1 MKPITHKLI
10 VIGVFLA
17 IVAVATLAVVF
28 LTPESSEEEEF
39 DSTSRFAYASV
50 YDPTIEGCEV
60 GAFETYD
67 AFCASKWANVIL
79 DGRVE
84 PIKDVYYTEGYFK
97 TKNLVIFAFNKE
109 YAHLDFEI
117 VDERIS
123 EGKCDISAVALYSV
137 PSWAENKDENGNI
150 IMVDGDG
157 QTYTVP
163 PEPKNYVG
171 TQAVEN
177 QKIDTT
183 YFYLY
188 ETEDPLAEEYAFTI
202 VAERF
207 FGINSNLY
215 VKNNLE
221 PVLIPGE
228 ETPVVF
234 RFSSFEEA
242 NVFVS
247 EDPYIKRMDF
257 FLYSIKAFVTNGISD
272 HDVIVVRYSAPAV
285 EFTYDFSFERQGAYL
300 EGTELILWEVD
311 SPAASPS
318 KGDASY
324 VVMFTVPKDA
334 SIDTLRWVSYR
345 GKDAPQPRI
354 EDRTY
359 NLVRDDGSAIQKYNT
374 EIQP

>member
-17 IVAVATLAVVF
+17 IVAAATLAVVF
-28 LTPESSEEEEF
+28 LTQESSEEEF
-39 DSTSRFAYASV
+39 DSTSRFAYASE

-137 PSWAENKDENGNI
+137 PRRAENKDENGNVI
-150 IMVDGDG
+150 IVDGD

-163 PEPKNYVG
+163 PEPQNFVG
-171 TQAVEN
+171 AQAVEN

-202 VAERF
+202 VAEHF
-207 FGINSNLY
+207 FGIASQMY
-215 VKNNLE
+215 ARSTFE
-221 PVLIPGE
+221 PALIPGE
-228 ETPVVF
+228 ETPVMY
-234 RFSSFEEA
+234 RFSSKEEA
-242 NVFVS
+242 DVFVR
-247 EDPYIKRMDF
+247 EDPYVKRF
-257 FLYSIKAFVTNGISD
+257 GVFLMLLGSFLTNGIDD
-272 HDVIVVRYSAPAV
+272 HDVIVVR
-285 EFTYDFSFERQGAYL
+285 FTSMANYDSWQGGYL
-300 EGTELILWEVD
+300 DGTEFLLWEIEKKN
-311 SPAASPS
+311 SWKFS
-318 KGDASY
+318 GQASY
-324 VVMFTVPKDA
+324 LVMISVPKDA